1 MLRIRKTR
9 SSLIQ
14 TILSAMESH
23 HVSLSARGLY
33 RRWGLAPRPEVAW
46 YSIRCEYS
54 TGLRAC
60 QQSVKENLK
69 HAHSAFGANIQD
81 MAGTGTKDRFQ
92 LFNEAREQII
102 RYKVERRSREPSPV
116 HAAGAAA
123 AQRFLRQRQGD
134 GQGLISP
141 FPTLTHGQR

>member
-46 YSIRCEYS
+46 YSIRC
-54 TGLRAC
+54 
-60 QQSVKENLK
+60 
-69 HAHSAFGANIQD
+69 
-81 MAGTGTKDRFQ
+81 
-92 LFNEAREQII
+92 
-102 RYKVERRSREPSPV
+102 
-116 HAAGAAA
+116 
-123 AQRFLRQRQGD
+123 
-134 GQGLISP
+134 
-141 FPTLTHGQR
+141 